1 MARLFAWGLF
11 RRLKTRV
18 WAVKRIARAL
28 TLFLPMTRDVL
39 KGDFRPIPWSAFG
52 TMALALAYLVMPFDL
67 IPDFLVLLG
76 VVDDVLIVGWLL
88 NRVDMHLADYRAW
101 KSETAAAGASS
112 HTPS

>member
-1 MARLFAWGLF
+1 MARLSTWWLF
-11 RRLKTRV
+11 RRLKTRA
-18 WAVKRIARAL
+18 WAIKRIARAL
-28 TLFLPMTRDVL
+28 KLFLPMTRDVL
-39 KGDFRPIPWSAFG
+39 RGSFRPIPWSAFG

-88 NRVDMHLADYRAW
+88 NRVDAQLADYRAW
-101 KSETAAAGASS
+101 KYAAESNAASS

>member
-1 MARLFAWGLF
+1 MARLSVWGLF

-28 TLFLPMTRDVL
+28 KLFLPMTRDVL

-52 TMALALAYLVMPFDL
+52 TMALAYLVMPFDL

-88 NRVDMHLADYRAW
+88 NRVDTQLADYRAW
-101 KSETAAAGASS
+101 KSATEAATASS
-112 HTPS
+112 RTPS

>member
-1 MARLFAWGLF
+1 MARLSGWWLF

-18 WAVKRIARAL
+18 WAIKRIARAL
-28 TLFLPMTRDVL
+28 KLFLPMTRDVL
-39 KGDFRPIPWSAFG
+39 RGDFRPVPWGAFG

-88 NRVDMHLADYRAW
+88 NRVDAQLADYRAW
-101 KSETAAAGASS
+101 KFAEEAAVSS